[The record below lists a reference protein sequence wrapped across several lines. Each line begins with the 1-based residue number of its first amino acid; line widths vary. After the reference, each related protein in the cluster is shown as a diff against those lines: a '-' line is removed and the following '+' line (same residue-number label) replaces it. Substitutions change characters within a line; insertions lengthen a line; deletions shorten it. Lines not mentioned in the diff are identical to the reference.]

1 MGKKLLQIGVTGG
14 IGSGKSTICKIFYE
28 LGAPIYDA
36 DSRAKW
42 ILANDEVLRKQII
55 EKFGAQ
61 SYNEKKEI
69 NRDYLAAQVFNDSE
83 KVKILNSL
91 VHPRVGQDYS
101 YWAENTPSKTG
112 YIVKEAALLFES
124 GSYKALD
131 KIVTVEAP
139 EELRISRILKR
150 DPFRKSEEI
159 RGIIAKQMTDEQ
171 RRALSDYII
180 YNDEKNLVIPQ
191 VLKLHEEF
199 LSLSRKNKS

>member
-42 ILANDEVLRKQII
+42 ILGNDEVLRKQII

-131 KIVTVEAP
+131 KLVTVEAP
-139 EELRISRILKR
+139 QELRISRILKR

-180 YNDEKNLVIPQ
+180 CNDEKNLVIPQ

-199 LSLSRKNKS
+199 LSLSRKSKN